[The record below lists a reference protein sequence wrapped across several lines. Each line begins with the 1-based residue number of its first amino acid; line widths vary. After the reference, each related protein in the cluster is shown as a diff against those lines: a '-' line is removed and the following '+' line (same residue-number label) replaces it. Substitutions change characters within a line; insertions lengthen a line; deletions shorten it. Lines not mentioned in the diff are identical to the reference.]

1 MRKRRKRKPRIE
13 KVKLKY
19 REIVYTG
26 TADKSTVI
34 GIVTGKKYIFLKNE
48 YGMPKPVKVDEK
60 DYPGIIAL
68 KGKGCVRRVPSVVY
82 MPKNE
87 WDLDIA
93 KARQGKS

>member
-1 MRKRRKRKPRIE
+1 MRKKRGRKP
-13 KVKLKY
+13 KAKY

-34 GIVTGKKYIFLKNE
+34 GMVTGRKYTFLKNE
-48 YGMPKPVKVDEK
+48 YGMPKPSKVDEK
-60 DYPGIIAL
+60 DYPGIVAL
-68 KGKGCVRRVPSVVY
+68 KGRGCVRRDPSIIY